1 MVRTVDDQLAAVAG
15 GRALDAHNV
24 SREAEPHM
32 AHLGPLL
39 DHVDQV
45 TGGSAKPEGG
55 MVAVKRAEFAA
66 HQRPPYRP
74 ATWPE
79 LK

>member
-1 MVRTVDDQLAAVAG
+1 
-15 GRALDAHNV
+15 
-24 SREAEPHM
+24 
-32 AHLGPLL
+32 
-39 DHVDQV
+39 
-45 TGGSAKPEGG
+45 